1 MQQTSYSSYLLA
13 LCLLF
18 VVGCGGTEE
27 GSPTEEI
34 ISIETIDSNLMATDE
49 PSHYVSQELIG
60 NWKQTDMRMDGK
72 SYFESL
78 EQTTV
83 SFSENGEITYLSE
96 GLPPRKGEFMQV
108 KKILSAPEVW
118 EADLNVKTLTA
129 NKLIL
134 SEEVSG
140 QVVEYHYERL

>member
-1 MQQTSYSSYLLA
+1 MQQTSYSTYLLA
-13 LCLLF
+13 LIFLF
-18 VVGCGGTEE
+18 VVGCGGAEE
-27 GSPTEEI
+27 SSPEEELI
-34 ISIETIDSNLMATDE
+34 TIETIDSNLMTTEE

-60 NWKQTDMRMDGK
+60 NWKQVDMRMDGK

-78 EQTTV
+78 DQTTV

-108 KKILSAPEVW
+108 KKILSAPEIW
-118 EADLNVKTLTA
+118 EADLNVKTLTST
-129 NKLIL
+129 KLVL

-140 QVVEYHYERL
+140 QTVEYHYERL